1 MSTARVA
8 AFFDLDLTLLRCNS
22 GSRWMSFLRE
32 RGEVGA
38 WMMLRSL
45 LWLTQYKLA
54 ILDME
59 RLATHLIADLRGDSE
74 LEMRDKASI
83 FWEREVRPALSELA
97 LAALAEH
104 QAQAHVVALLSS
116 TTQFIAEPVAAHLG
130 IEHILCT
137 RLHVESGRF
146 LGTCERPTCY
156 GQGKVFHAER
166 FAAEH
171 HIDLGQSYFYTDS
184 YSDLPMLLKV
194 GGPRAVNPDRRL
206 RRHAQRAGWPIL
218 AW

>member
-1 MSTARVA
+1 MRTARVA

-22 GSRWMSFLRE
+22 GSRWLSFLRE

-38 WMMLRSL
+38 WMMLRSI

-74 LEMRDKASI
+74 PEMREKAEI
-83 FWEREVRPALSELA
+83 FWEREVRPAISELA
-97 LAALAEH
+97 RQALAEH
-104 QAQAHVVALLSS
+104 REQAHVVVLLSS

-137 RLHVESGRF
+137 RLHVEGGRF

-156 GQGKVFHAER
+156 GAGKVFHAQR

-171 HIDLGQSYFYTDS
+171 DIDLQQSYFYTDS
-184 YSDLPMLLKV
+184 YSDLPMLQKV
-194 GGPRAVNPDRRL
+194 GGPRVVNPDRRL
-206 RRHAQRAGWPIL
+206 RRHAQRTGWPIL

>member
-166 FAAEH
+166 FAAAH
-171 HIDLGQSYFYTDS
+171 DIDLAQSYFYTDS